1 MRRLPRILIVDD
13 EPNMC
18 RSLKIMLGE
27 EDRYEI
33 LTETDPRKALAR
45 LEAGLDLVI
54 TDLSM
59 PEVDGLEIL
68 RRAKTANEEIQV
80 VIMTA
85 YSTVESAVVA
95 MKLGALEYL
104 IKPFSND
111 EMLLTVEKALKI
123 GELRREN
130 RELKARLRDATH
142 MGELIGASDSMRQVF
157 FVIERAAE
165 SDSTVLVTGESGT
178 GKELVA
184 RAIHYR
190 GHRREGPFVA
200 VNCAALTET
209 LLESELFGHERGA
222 FTGAIRTKTGRLEQA
237 DRGTLFLDEVGDMSP
252 GLQTKLL
259 RALEEKSFLR
269 VGGTEPIRVD
279 VRFVAATNRDLEGAI
294 AEGRFREDLYYRLNV
309 IPIRMPPLRERLG
322 DLPLLAEHFLA
333 ELGEAKGRPPR
344 KLGSD
349 AIDALMR
356 HGYPG
361 NVRELQNIIERAC
374 IMSDSETLGA
384 ADLPIFGR
392 QEARP
397 RLEAFVSSIENG
409 WVQLQS
415 AVKDLE
421 RQLIERAL
429 AVHGALPNAEIARI
443 LGTSRRILELRI
455 QEHGLAKGRP
465 RQD

>member
-1 MRRLPRILIVDD
+1 MAGLPRILIVDD

-18 RSLKIMLGE
+18 RSLKIMLSDEG
-27 EDRYEI
+27 RYEI
-33 LTETDPRKALAR
+33 STETDPRKAL
-45 LEAGLDLVI
+45 EQIEPGLDLLI

-59 PEVDGLEIL
+59 LEVGGLELL
-68 RRAKTANEEIQV
+68 RRARSLSEEIQV

-85 YSTVESAVVA
+85 YSTVESAVEA

-111 EMLLTVEKALKI
+111 EMLLTVEKALRL

-130 RELKARLRDATH
+130 RALKARLRDATH
-142 MGELIGASDSMRQVF
+142 MGELIGASEPMRQVF

-190 GHRREGPFVA
+190 GPRREGPFVA

-209 LLESELFGHERGA
+209 LLESEIFGHERGA
-222 FTGAIRTKTGRLEQA
+222 FTGAIRTKTGRMEQA

-252 GLQTKLL
+252 ALQTKLL
-259 RALEEKSFLR
+259 RALEDRAFHR
-269 VGGTEPIRVD
+269 VGGIEPIDVD
-279 VRFVAATNRDLEGAI
+279 VRFVAATNRDLEAAI

-309 IPIRMPPLRERLG
+309 IPIRLPPLRERMV
-322 DLPLLAEHFLA
+322 DLPLLADHFLA
-333 ELGEAKGRPPR
+333 ELAEAKGRPRR
-344 KLGSD
+344 KLSSE

-356 HGYPG
+356 HSFPG

-374 IMSDSETLGA
+374 IMHDSETLGPTE
-384 ADLPIFGR
+384 LPIAPR
-392 QEARP
+392 LEARP
-397 RLEAFVSSIENG
+397 RLESFVSSIENG
-409 WVQLQS
+409 WLELQGV
-415 AVKDLE
+415 VKELE

-429 AVHGALPNAEIARI
+429 AVHGDLPNAEIARI
-443 LGTSRRILELRI
+443 LGTSRRVLELRI
-455 QEHGLAKGRP
+455 QEHGIAKP
-465 RQD
+465 KPKAD